1 MKTSITRNSNIVA
14 AAWNSKAGHKVLVV
28 AFWLAIWQAASIAI
42 GHELL
47 MVSPLSVV
55 TTLAAMVADAG
66 FWSAI
71 GYSFV
76 RIISGFFLGIAVA
89 TVLAVASAA
98 NGVVKSLLSP
108 FFGVIKSIPV
118 ASFIILVLIWS
129 GSGSLSVVISF
140 LIVLPIIYTNVL
152 EGILRTDGKLLEMAD
167 VFNVSVARKIKAIY
181 IPAILPYF
189 TSACKVALG
198 LCWKSGI
205 AAEVIGLPG
214 NSIGEQLYNAKI
226 FLSTGELFGWTLVIV
241 AVSFLFEKFFL
252 TMLRRFE
259 RRLIG
264 SALA

>member
-1 MKTSITRNSNIVA
+1 MTTSIIK
-14 AAWNSKAGHKVLVV
+14 SKKTGQKLMILG
-28 AFWLAIWQAASIAI
+28 FWLIVWQLASIAI

-47 MVSPLSVV
+47 MVSPLSVIQ
-55 TTLAAMVADAG
+55 TLFGMVG
-66 FWSAI
+66 ESTFWSAI
-71 GYSFV
+71 AHSFV
-76 RIISGFFLGIAVA
+76 RIISGFFLGITVA
-89 TVLAVASAA
+89 TLLAIVSAS
-98 NGVVKSLLSP
+98 NSLIRNLLSP

-129 GSGSLSVVISF
+129 GSGSLSAVISF

-152 EGILRTDGKLLEMAD
+152 EGIHNTDGKLLEMAD
-167 VFNVSVARKIKAIY
+167 VFQVSRLMKIKAIY
-181 IPAILPYF
+181 IPAVLPF
-189 TSACKVALG
+189 FSSACKVALG

-241 AVSFLFEKFFL
+241 AISFLFEKFFL

-264 SALA
+264 GALA